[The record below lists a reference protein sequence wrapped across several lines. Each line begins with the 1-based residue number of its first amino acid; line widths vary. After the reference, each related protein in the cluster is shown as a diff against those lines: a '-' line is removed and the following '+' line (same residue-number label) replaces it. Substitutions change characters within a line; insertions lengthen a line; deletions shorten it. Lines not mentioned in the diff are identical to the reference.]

1 MKTDDLISLLADDTA
16 PLARVASRQIG
27 IALLVSLPLAALLL
41 QLRFGVRP
49 DLSQAVS
56 WPMFWVK
63 VLTPCAVAVAS
74 FVTLS
79 RLARPGVDV
88 RAGWIAIATPI
99 ALLWLLAFA
108 TYVHAPDAARGALV
122 WGQTW
127 RTCAV
132 NIAQISVPVFAAVFF
147 ALKHL
152 APPRLALAGAC
163 AGALAGAAAA
173 AVYAFHCPEMGLPF
187 IAIWYVAGIALPTVA
202 GALLGPRLLRW

>member
-1 MKTDDLISLLADDTA
+1 MKTDELVSLLAADTA
-16 PLARVASRQIG
+16 PLARAASRQIA
-27 IALLVSLPLAALLL
+27 IALLVSLPLAALVM
-41 QLRFGVRP
+41 QLGFGVRA
-49 DLSQAVS
+49 DFRQAVS

-63 VLTPCAVAVAS
+63 VLAPCAVAAAS
-74 FVTLS
+74 FVTLH

-108 TYVHAPDAARGALV
+108 TYLRAPDSARAALV

-127 RTCAV
+127 RACAL
-132 NIAQISVPVFAAVFF
+132 NIAQISVPVFVAVFV

-173 AVYAFHCPEMGLPF
+173 AVYAFHCPEMALPF